1 MADESLVTV
10 VSSSRSLRSRVVP
23 EGTATSERMIVE
35 HDFCDLLALDA
46 PLEPEKVQL
55 VALLARLGAWVIAG
69 AASATGEATA

>member
-1 MADESLVTV
+1 MVDESLITV

-35 HDFCDLLALDA
+35 QDFCDLLALDA
-46 PLEPEKVQL
+46 PLDPEKVQL
-55 VALLARLGAWVIAG
+55 VALLARLGASVIAG